1 MSAQTTNGVKFK
13 MTSRGVPPIEQRYTK
28 DDVVECIHRH
38 FGIFTAIC
46 NELDCSFYALS
57 KYIRKNGLEND
68 VSEARKTITEV
79 AQNAIMECLN
89 SKDERVRLDAAKFT
103 LKSLGK
109 DKGWSE
115 NPNLAVAISIDDSEK
130 EKKIKAIFG
139 IAQEEPEVS
148 ITNEPDGHNIA
159 VPEEVHTE
167 SV

>member
-1 MSAQTTNGVKFK
+1 MKNGVGYS
-13 MTSRGVPPIEQRYTK
+13 MTSHKVPPIDQRYTK
-28 DDVVECIHRH
+28 DEVVECIHRH

-46 NELDCSFYALS
+46 NELDCSFYALT
-57 KYIRKNGLEND
+57 KYIRKNELEAD

-148 ITNEPDGHNIA
+148 IANEPDGHNIA

-167 SV
+167 SE

>member
-1 MSAQTTNGVKFK
+1 

-28 DDVVECIHRH
+28 DEVVECIHRH

-46 NELDCSFYALS
+46 NELDCSFYALT
-57 KYIRKNGLEND
+57 KYIRKNGLDGD

-79 AQNAIMECLN
+79 AQNAILECLN
-89 SKDERVRLDAAKFT
+89 SKDEKVRLDAAKFT

-139 IAQEEPEVS
+139 LTGEAEVVEDQS
-148 ITNEPDGHNIA
+148 TLQIEDK
-159 VPEEVHTE
+159 VVQ
-167 SV
+167 

>member
-1 MSAQTTNGVKFK
+1 LSAQTTNGVKFK

-46 NELDCSFYALS
+46 NELDCSFYALT

-148 ITNEPDGHNIA
+148 IANEPDGHNIA
-159 VPEEVHTE
+159 IPEEVHTE

>member
-57 KYIRKNGLEND
+57 KYIRKNELETH

-79 AQNAIMECLN
+79 AQNTIMECLN

-130 EKKIKAIFG
+130 EKKIRAIFG
-139 IAQEEPEVS
+139 LTDEAAVVEDQSTKQIDAEV
-148 ITNEPDGHNIA
+148 
-159 VPEEVHTE
+159 VQ
-167 SV
+167 